1 MVELSIGG
9 MTCASCAARIEKKLN
24 KLDGVT
30 ASVNY
35 ATERATVD
43 YPSTVDVSDLVAAVQ
58 AAGYSV
64 RDSADEPGTGTVRL
78 LVSTLL
84 AIPVLVFAMVPAAQ
98 FTGWQWLSLVL
109 ATPVVMWG
117 GWPFHRAAWLN
128 LRHRTATMDTLVS
141 MGTLAAY
148 GWSIYTVIKG
158 PLDMRM
164 RFEFTASGSDGIYF
178 EIASVVIVFLLAG
191 RLLEA

>member
-1 MVELSIGG
+1 MTDTTWGAPAPAGPLTDVELSIGG

-30 ASVNY
+30 ATVNY

-43 YPSTVDVSDLVAAVQ
+43 VPSTVDVSDLVTVVE

-64 RDSADEPGTGTVRL
+64 RESAEESDTRPVRL
-78 LVSTLL
+78 LVSAAL
-84 AIPVLVFAMVPAAQ
+84 ALPVLVFAMVSATQ
-98 FTGWQWLSLVL
+98 FTGWQWLSLAL
-109 ATPVVMWG
+109 ATPVVLWG

-128 LRHRTATMDTLVS
+128 LRHRAATMDTLVS

-148 GWSIYTVIKG
+148 GW
-158 PLDMRM
+158 
-164 RFEFTASGSDGIYF
+164 
-178 EIASVVIVFLLAG
+178 
-191 RLLEA
+191 